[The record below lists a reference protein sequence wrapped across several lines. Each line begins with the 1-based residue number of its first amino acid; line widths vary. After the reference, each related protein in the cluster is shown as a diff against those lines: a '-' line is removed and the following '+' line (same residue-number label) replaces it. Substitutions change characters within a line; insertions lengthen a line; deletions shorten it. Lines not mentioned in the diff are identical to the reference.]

1 MISINLLRKW
11 ESDGEKL
18 IRGVEQINIQLN
30 PELFH
35 LGLMNKKIEKRHEHL
50 FQYIVTVLWQDY

>member
-1 MISINLLRKW
+1 M
-11 ESDGEKL
+11 
-18 IRGVEQINIQLN
+18 EQINIQFN

-35 LGLMNKKIEKRHEHL
+35 LGLMNKRIEKSHERL